1 MTTYNEYY
9 NEIRTDIAKEF
20 GLEFGGFAPSP
31 RPALSVNQ
39 ALYLNAKYQSD
50 PLALEPNQKAVEI
63 ARRYGSLVKMW
74 RNSQTR

>member
-50 PLALEPNQKAVEI
+50 PLAMEPNPKAIEI

>member
-31 RPALSVNQ
+31 CPALSVNQ